1 MKLWDPTF
9 CPSYTPLE
17 MFELGIF
24 EGKYLNEIKE
34 VPAAWKAKLHAS
46 GKHVKPGQPADPS
59 INRFGVKA
67 RMPLSN
73 WKKKGWLFPEDP
85 EGWVAWYIK
94 YFLGRRVPEMDAVQ
108 IKRFR
113 SFVARH
119 QAQVSQNCSIKDFGC
134 RPRQRQGL
142 LQWGWDSTT
151 PFTESQQKK
160 NAERIARAAGASIG
174 VPALEQMPS
183 AKW

>member
-9 CPSYTPLE
+9 CPSFTPLE
-17 MFELGIF
+17 MFELGVF
-24 EGKYLNEIKE
+24 EGKYLNNIKE
-34 VPAAWKAKLHAS
+34 VPGAWKARLYQK
-46 GKHVKPGQPADPS
+46 GKHVKPGQPADVS
-59 INRFGVKA
+59 MNYYGIKA

-73 WKKKGWLFPEDP
+73 WKEKEWLFPEDP

-119 QAQVSQNCSIKDFGC
+119 QAQVSINCKLKDRTC
-134 RPRQRQGL
+134 RAKQRQGL
-142 LQWGWDSTT
+142 LQWAWDSTT
-151 PFTESQQKK
+151 EFNQTQQAA
-160 NAERIARAAGASIG
+160 NLARIAKLAGAQVG
-174 VPALEQMPS
+174 VPALEQIPS